1 MLALAFGPLAVSPV
15 AANTYVPISGA
26 GSTWSQNALDQ
37 WIADVN
43 QYGMQVNYAGT
54 GSSDGRSE
62 FLAGTVDFAASDIPF
77 QSDPTDGSAPENP
90 APGSYA
96 YIPITAGGTSLMYNL
111 TINGQRVT
119 NLRLSGENIAKI
131 FTGEITNWSDPAIAA
146 DNPQLTLPNES
157 IVPVVRS
164 DGSGSSFQFSA
175 WMIAEYPSEWT
186 SLCNA
191 SGRAPECGPSSY
203 WPTTGNMIAQNG
215 DLGVAG
221 YVAQSY
227 AEGAIGYVNYSYAL
241 NAKFPVAQML
251 NVAGYYTEPTPDNV
265 AVSLLQAQVDTT
277 DTNPSLYLTQKLGNV
292 YTDTDPRT
300 YPLSSYS
307 YLILPTTVQG
317 QFSTAKGNTLGAFTY
332 YAMCQGQQES
342 ASLGYSPMPYN
353 LVEDTFSQIAKI
365 PGEQVPA
372 NELQPSGISLCNN
385 PTIDPS
391 NPSDP
396 NALATTAPEPAA
408 CAKQGPIQCATG
420 TAGDTTPTPLNGG
433 SSSSGSS
440 SSGSSSSGA
449 SPTGSSSTGSS
460 SSGASSSG
468 SPSSG
473 SPSGASPSGNAASS
487 SGGAT
492 ASSSAS
498 TPGTGTS
505 AATATTLVRRVVN
518 GKVVTEVE
526 PVNRSATGSSAA
538 TGSATGA
545 TGSAGSSACDPST
558 GACSV
563 ANDQSSDGYSL
574 GSSSGNDPTGT
585 ASEIATTDTTVATS
599 KGWTGTQTLMV
610 FIAFLFL
617 GLVLAPGIASRM
629 LARRDE

>member
-77 QSDPTDGSAPENP
+77 QSNPTDGSAPENP

-96 YIPITAGGTSLMYNL
+96 YIPITAGGTSFMYNL

-119 NLRLSGENIAKI
+119 NLRLSGANIAKI

-251 NVAGYYTEPTPDNV
+251 NAAGYYTEPTPENV
-265 AVSLLQAQVDTT
+265 AVSLLKAQVDTT
-277 DTNPSLYLTQKLGNV
+277 DVNNPALYLTENLTGV
-292 YTDTDPRT
+292 YTDSDPRT

-307 YLILPTTVQG
+307 YLILPTTVAG
-317 QFSTAKGNTLGAFTY
+317 QFTTAKGATLAAFSY
-332 YAMCQGQQES
+332 YAMCQGQQQS
-342 ASLGYSPMPYN
+342 ASLGYSPMPIN
-353 LVEDTFSQIAKI
+353 LVEASFAQISKI
-365 PGEQVPA
+365 PGAAKQ
-372 NELQPSGISLCNN
+372 NITIQSCDN
-385 PTIDPS
+385 PTFSTNGTNLLADEAPYPPS
-391 NPSDP
+391 CDKEGS
-396 NALATTAPEPAA
+396 T
-408 CAKQGPIQCATG
+408 QCATG
-420 TAGDTTPTPLNGG
+420 TGGAASTPTQETSTASRSSTGTSPAAGTGTSSGGTVHDSSPASGGSTSEGGEASPSGGSASSSNPGG
-433 SSSSGSS
+433 SSPS
-440 SSGSSSSGA
+440 A
-449 SPTGSSSTGSS
+449 STATGSCAAGTAACSSTGS
-460 SSGASSSG
+460 A
-468 SPSSG
+468 
-473 SPSGASPSGNAASS
+473 
-487 SGGAT
+487 
-492 ASSSAS
+492 
-498 TPGTGTS
+498 
-505 AATATTLVRRVVN
+505 
-518 GKVVTEVE
+518 
-526 PVNRSATGSSAA
+526 
-538 TGSATGA
+538 
-545 TGSAGSSACDPST
+545 
-558 GACSV
+558 
-563 ANDQSSDGYSL
+563 
-574 GSSSGNDPTGT
+574 DPTG
-585 ASEIATTDTTVATS
+585 ASDLLATPSVVGGDQ
-599 KGWTGTQTLMV
+599 GWGSTQVLM
-610 FIAFLFL
+610 II
-617 GLVLAPGIASRM
+617 GLVLLALLLGPGLVLRA
-629 LARRDE
+629 LDRRDR